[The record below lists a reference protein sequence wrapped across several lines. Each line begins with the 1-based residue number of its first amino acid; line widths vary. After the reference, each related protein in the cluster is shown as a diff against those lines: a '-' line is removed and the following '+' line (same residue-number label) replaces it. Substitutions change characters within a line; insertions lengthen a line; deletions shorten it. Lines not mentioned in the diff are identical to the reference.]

1 MVLDLVTYKDGDTEH
16 KDVDDEDCS
25 SAFRQVEQKQ
35 QMRKRPNFSLMICL
49 FQQPSQI
56 SP

>member
-1 MVLDLVTYKDGDTEH
+1 MVLELVTYKDGDTEH